1 MIETVGLVE
10 PWIYAKLIA
19 DENGST
25 GVADLIDVDSIS
37 GTLSAVPLT
46 PPYVTFLMNST
57 TDIITGAGG
66 ARISVESL
74 YVIKAVAA
82 GGSWDDVVALAERID
97 ALFHLPNTVVTL
109 SGGSLSSIRERVISY
124 PEVDEG
130 VQYRH
135 LGGIFRIR
143 ASEGH

>member
-1 MIETVGLVE
+1 MIETVDMVE
-10 PWIYAKLIA
+10 PWIYDRLASDSQILA
-19 DENGST
+19 LVG
-25 GVADLIDVDSIS
+25 VDSIS
-37 GTLSAVPLT
+37 GTLSATPLT

-57 TDIITGAGG
+57 VDVITAAGG
-66 ARISVESL
+66 DRISTENL

-82 GGSWDDVVALAERID
+82 SGSWDDVRAAANRID

-109 SGGSLSSIRERVISY
+109 GGGSLSSIRERVVSY
-124 PEVDEG
+124 PEIDEG

-143 ASEGH
+143 ASAGHQE